1 MTGPSPETASQPAC
15 WRPAR
20 ADDLPAISAVL
31 TDPAFFDVLGAV
43 TPEALAEACAPDG
56 ARRLLAFDI
65 DGRLAAFAYLSGCD
79 GDRPKLEEFA
89 VLTRGRGTGTRAL
102 SALLEVLR
110 AEGRASFWLHVV
122 PDNARALALYRR
134 LGFGR
139 EEVLPD
145 FWQTRNG
152 DRVDLLRLHY
162 DFVPAGV

>member
-1 MTGPSPETASQPAC
+1 MTSLSPETATHPAD

-20 ADDLPAISAVL
+20 AADLPAVSAVL

-56 ARRLLAFDI
+56 ARRLLAFDVAG
-65 DGRLAAFAYLSGCD
+65 DLAAFAYLSGCD

-89 VLTRGRGTGTRAL
+89 VLSRGQGTGTRAL
-102 SALLEVLR
+102 ASLLEVLR

-122 PDNARALALYRR
+122 PDNEPALALYRR

-139 EEVLPD
+139 EEFMPD
-145 FWQTRNG
+145 FWLTRNG
-152 DRVDLLRLHY
+152 DRVDMLRLHY
-162 DFVPAGV
+162 DFAPAEA

>member
-1 MTGPSPETASQPAC
+1 MTGLSPETASHATG

-20 ADDLPAISAVL
+20 ADDLPAISAIL

-43 TPEALAEACAPDG
+43 TPEALTEACAPDG

-65 DGRLAAFAYLSGCD
+65 DGRLAGFAYLSGCD

-89 VLTRGRGTGTRAL
+89 VLARGRGTGTRAL

-162 DFVPAGV
+162 DFAPAGA